1 MKVKFSVYGEPQGKG
16 RPRFSTVCGH
26 TKTRTPD
33 ETILYENLVKTEYRN
48 QAGFRFSDDA
58 MLDVRITAYYTIP
71 KSVSKKKQQAMLDHR
86 IRPIKKPDYG
96 RPKYDGAGTATP
108 VTPTKP
114 SAGGQTSGADYKI
127 GDIVQFKGKTHYV
140 SSQATSGVPCKPGK
154 AKVTSIAKGAKHPY
168 HLVNQGGGC
177 TVYGWVNAADIG
189 ADSGAEQ
196 AVYTVVAGDSLW
208 GIAQKRLGNGNRYKE
223 IMTLNG
229 LSSTVIRPGQKLKL
243 PS

>member
-1 MKVKFSVYGEPQGKG
+1 MGKNGYLQRQRNTVNVYRQAEKETYIQFMTDTLILTLNDPAVMGKDVFGEK
-16 RPRFSTVCGH
+16 
-26 TKTRTPD
+26 
-33 ETILYENLVKTEYRN
+33 
-48 QAGFRFSDDA
+48 
-58 MLDVRITAYYTIP
+58 
-71 KSVSKKKQQAMLDHR
+71 R
-86 IRPIKKPDYG
+86 IRRVVEAWG
-96 RPKYDGAGTATP
+96 
-108 VTPTKP
+108 
-114 SAGGQTSGADYKI
+114 
-127 GDIVQFKGKTHYV
+127 
-140 SSQATSGVPCKPGK
+140 
-154 AKVTSIAKGAKHPY
+154 KVTSIAKGAKHPY